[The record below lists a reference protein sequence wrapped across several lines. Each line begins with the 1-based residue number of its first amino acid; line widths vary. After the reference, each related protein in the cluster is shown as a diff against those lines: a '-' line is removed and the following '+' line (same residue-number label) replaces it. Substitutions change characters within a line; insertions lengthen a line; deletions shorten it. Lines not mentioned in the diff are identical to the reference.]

1 MTGSGPDR
9 PVVRVTAARVAIGAL
24 PPMAGFGAMLLV
36 LHIAI
41 PPYGVPAALG
51 LALGVS
57 LVWSF
62 VLVLIQVQRR
72 GRMVST

>member
-1 MTGSGPDR
+1 
-9 PVVRVTAARVAIGAL
+9 
-24 PPMAGFGAMLLV
+24 MAGFGAMLLV